1 MIRQRVQ
8 NGAPLQM
15 VEYLKRRHGPLTLIQ
30 ESAMK
35 MMLAGNAHA
44 VEEQIVA
51 KYPAYRVKQF
61 LTAFSIPAFFP
72 AAPSA

>member
-1 MIRQRVQ
+1 
-8 NGAPLQM
+8 
-15 VEYLKRRHGPLTLIQ
+15 
-30 ESAMK
+30 MK